1 MMIDTKYDI
10 GQKVWFMHQNECV
23 NMEIEDI
30 RIQTNPLYIQYV
42 FNNRSIWLSVKY
54 IFSTKEEL
62 LKSL

>member
-10 GQKVWFMHQNECV
+10 GQKVWFMYQNECV

>member
-1 MMIDTKYDI
+1 MIDTKYDI
-10 GQKVWFMHQNECV
+10 GQKVWFMYQNECV